1 MDFSS
6 FFTFITIKY
15 IRIVI
20 RVQLFFFYNIYKIYD
35 RRKKMNLLSMS
46 YAGITPHEYAA
57 LTGGINKVD
66 RRKLAEK
73 LAYSNQLNEEYLR
86 KNMKERNISVITIE
100 DEDYPGI
107 LKETYDPPYI
117 LYCRGDLKILK
128 NSLLGVVGSR
138 KATSYSRMVLSDILP
153 HFKNKISV
161 ISGLA
166 YGADE
171 MAHKISISS
180 GVKTI
185 GVLAFGFD
193 FHYPATTKGL
203 REIMEKQ
210 HLVISEYPPHSGI
223 DKWKFIARN
232 RIISG
237 LSKGV
242 LVTEAEERSGSLIT
256 LDMALNEN
264 RHAYCVPGNITSKLS
279 KGTNLRVQEGAKPV
293 LKADD
298 ILEDF
303 SFEISSLNEKIKTI
317 IVDKQF

>member
-1 MDFSS
+1 
-6 FFTFITIKY
+6 
-15 IRIVI
+15 
-20 RVQLFFFYNIYKIYD
+20 
-35 RRKKMNLLSMS
+35 MNLLSMS

-57 LTGGINKVD
+57 LTGNTNRVD
-66 RRKLAEK
+66 RTKLAEK
-73 LAYSNQLNEEYLR
+73 MNYSNQLNEEFLR
-86 KNMKERNISVITIE
+86 KSMEEKNISVITIE
-100 DEDYPGI
+100 DEAYPVN

-117 LYCRGDLKILK
+117 LYCRGELEILK
-128 NSLLGVVGSR
+128 NPLLGVVGSR

-153 HFKNKISV
+153 HFKNKISI

-171 MAHKISISS
+171 MAHNISISS
-180 GVKTI
+180 GIKTI

-193 FHYPATTKGL
+193 FHYPATTQKL
-203 REIMEKQ
+203 RGIMERE

-242 LVTEAEERSGSLIT
+242 LVTEAEEKSGSLIT

-264 RHAYCVPGNITSKLS
+264 RIAYCIPGNITSKLS

-293 LKADD
+293 LGAED

-303 SFEISSLNEKIKTI
+303 SFEISSSTEKLKSI